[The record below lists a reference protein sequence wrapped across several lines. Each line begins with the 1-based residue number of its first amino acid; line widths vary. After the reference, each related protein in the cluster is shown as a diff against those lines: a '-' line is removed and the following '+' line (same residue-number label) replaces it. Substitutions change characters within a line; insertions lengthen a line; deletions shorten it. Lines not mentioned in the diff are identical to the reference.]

1 MDRIT
6 LPLYGWLPSSRSTSS
21 MVPAER
27 DPVFKRIYHE
37 MHRYKRSF
45 DISFFLSSCRSI
57 TSETCHKNPYRSLQ
71 IFGIQDYG
79 KWPVINKAHLHIGS
93 EHSGFS
99 LKSGIPALIDNMLI

>member
-1 MDRIT
+1 MVKIRAIAMKILRNSNGTVNTMHQDNK
-6 LPLYGWLPSSRSTSS
+6 STRTQKETMIIS
-21 MVPAER
+21 
-27 DPVFKRIYHE
+27 FF
-37 MHRYKRSF
+37 RSF

-57 TSETCHKNPYRSLQ
+57 TSKTCHKNPYRSLQ

-79 KWPVINKAHLHIGS
+79 KWSVINKAHLHISS